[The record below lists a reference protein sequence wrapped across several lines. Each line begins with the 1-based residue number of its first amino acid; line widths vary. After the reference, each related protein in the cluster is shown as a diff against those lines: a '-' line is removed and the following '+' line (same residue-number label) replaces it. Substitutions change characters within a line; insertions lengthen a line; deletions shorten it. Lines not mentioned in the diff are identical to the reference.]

1 MHIRDRLRFL
11 REAGHVTRCHM
22 VPHIGEYDLARHSW
36 HAAVLLMELH
46 PSPTSRLVKYVLY
59 HDVTERWTGDVP
71 ATSKWMFPDLAEA
84 LTQAEIRLENKL
96 DLIGKR
102 DLSADELKWAKA
114 VDMLEL
120 YYWCHDQLAFGN
132 TNVKTLTE
140 NIDGWVA
147 ENAADIPEPV
157 RGILEKMPIFGPDER
172 STDKPL
178 LEEEF

>member
-22 VPHIGEYDLARHSW
+22 VPHIGEYDIARHSW

-59 HDVTERWTGDVP
+59 HDVAERWTGDVP
-71 ATSKWMFPDLAEA
+71 ATSKRMFPDLAEA
-84 LTQAEIRLENKL
+84 LTQAEIRLEDKL

-120 YYWCHDQLAFGN
+120 YYWCHDQLAMGN
-132 TNVKTLTE
+132 TNVEVLID
-140 NIDGWVA
+140 NIRTWV
-147 ENAADIPEPV
+147 NDNRNTIPDAA
-157 RGILEKMPIFGPDER
+157 LEVLAWRQSGYTRTRD
-172 STDKPL
+172 L
-178 LEEEF
+178 LWKGKR